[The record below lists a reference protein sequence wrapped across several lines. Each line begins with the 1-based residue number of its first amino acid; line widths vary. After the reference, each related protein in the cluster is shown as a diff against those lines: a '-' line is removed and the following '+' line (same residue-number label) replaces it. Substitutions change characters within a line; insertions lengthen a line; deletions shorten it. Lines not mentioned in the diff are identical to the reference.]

1 MSEQVVTLQVKLDNI
16 SDSEMQ
22 DILVNLDEMKK
33 CLHVEDKNRFNI
45 KNFYEIHGEVLDEYI
60 VLQDKIEEFLNTIKE
75 KYSTIG
81 FYGMVTLDDS
91 VTGSYV
97 DLYKKYPNSKKI
109 FHTEYENENIEF
121 FDKYEK
127 DKKYKKSI
135 VENIT
140 HSQKYLIF
148 FNEIYYLLEYKD
160 CIEILNDRYL
170 HLSKDIKFMN
180 DDDLCNLLS
189 VQDCTKYLKKY
200 TISKD
205 DALELVKMNSSN
217 NQTNKDSEKFLATNI
232 IDYLNDIDTREILSK
247 NFDNV
252 EIEKYS
258 SFEKMLYS
266 FMLKDCESAFEFWKD
281 ILLKNK
287 MSLNRYY
294 PYRTLVYEP
303 VVKLLE
309 NDQKKSLIEALV
321 KDETFRNLL
330 LAVFDFTLTNSLF
343 DEEVNFVRYEILK
356 EISLQGYH
364 DLFIEIMGDNLLTWE
379 DKVLDQFLK
388 ESHEKSSFDK
398 SICIDLIKVIKNI
411 PLTYSRVNYLLS
423 SESLYRQLDCY
434 IFEIAGTEYRMKKT
448 LKKYAEEDVIVKLV
462 PEPTNEYDKK
472 AIRVEAGSK
481 AHLGYVPKFLA
492 SKIRD
497 VEKYFCK
504 IAAVHVTARGKYIIV
519 VEAIPKGKNIF

>member
-1 MSEQVVTLQVKLDNI
+1 MSEQVVTLQMKFDNI

-33 CLHVEDKNRFNI
+33 CLLVEDKNSFNI
-45 KNFYEIHGEVLDEYI
+45 KNFYEIHGEVSDEYI
-60 VLQDKIEEFLNTIKE
+60 VLQHKIEEFLNTIKE

-109 FHTEYENENIEF
+109 FHTEYEDENIEF

-127 DKKYKKSI
+127 DKKYKNSI

-170 HLSKDIKFMN
+170 HLAKDIKFMN

-189 VQDCTKYLKKY
+189 VQDCMKYLDKY

-205 DALELVKMNSSN
+205 QALELVKVNNFN

-232 IDYLNDIDTREILSK
+232 IDYLNDIETIKIIS
-247 NFDNV
+247 NYFDNA

-258 SFEKMLYS
+258 SFETMLSS
-266 FMLKDCESAFEFWKD
+266 FMLKNCKSTVEFWKD
-281 ILLKNK
+281 ILSKNK

-309 NDQKKSLIEALV
+309 NDQKETLIEALV
-321 KDETFRNLL
+321 KDESFRNLL
-330 LAVFDFTLTNSLF
+330 LAVFDFSLTDSLF
-343 DEEVNFVRYEILK
+343 DEEVNFVRCEILK

-379 DKVLDQFLK
+379 DGVLDQFLK
-388 ESHEKSSFDK
+388 ESHEKNDFDK

-448 LKKYAEEDVIVKLV
+448 LKKYAEEDMIVKLV
-462 PEPTNEYDKK
+462 PEPTNEYDKN

-497 VEKYFCK
+497 VEKYICK
-504 IAAVHVTARGKYIIV
+504 IAAVHVTVRGKYIIV
-519 VEAIPKGKNIF
+519 VEAIPKGKNVF